1 MIATYWAELT
11 AVGLLGTD
19 RRSPPAAPGGPL
31 ADLAADRP
39 AASEA
44 AHLLQQAAA
53 AAVLQRAAFTPAA
66 PTVHLP
72 AWPADDRP
80 PTPPRAE
87 ASFRRIVHQ
96 WPVLLAE
103 WLDCVV
109 ANGWRLG
116 PELVIPALVA
126 TRQAPTLS
134 AAARTAIGP
143 LAEWLVELWPGLVP
157 AARTAPAE
165 AGPLPLTADLAALLT
180 AEPARVATTLRAALE
195 SGQYGA
201 SHRGVLVNLVVSLP
215 HSALRPLAR
224 ALDTIDPLRPAAR
237 LAASLAEL
245 AVLRADARA
254 ELERS

>member
-1 MIATYWAELT
+1 MIATYWSELT

-19 RRSPPAAPGGPL
+19 RRSPPPAPAGPL

-39 AASEA
+39 TAGEA

-66 PTVHLP
+66 PTVNLP

-96 WPVLLAE
+96 WPVLLPE

-126 TRQAPTLS
+126 TRRVPVLS
-134 AAARTAIGP
+134 AVARTAIGP
-143 LAEWLVELWPGLVP
+143 LAEWLVELWPGLLP

-180 AEPARVATTLRAALE
+180 AEPGRVAATVRAALE
-195 SGQYGA
+195 SGQYAA
-201 SHRGVLVNLVVSLP
+201 SHRAVLINLIVSLP
-215 HSALRPLAR
+215 HGALRPLAR
-224 ALDTIDPLRPAAR
+224 ALDTIDPLRPGAR

-245 AVLRADARA
+245 AALRANARA
-254 ELERS
+254 ELERP

>member
-1 MIATYWAELT
+1 MIATYWSELT

-19 RRSPPAAPGGPL
+19 RRSPPPAPAGPL

-39 AASEA
+39 TAGEA

-66 PTVHLP
+66 PTVNLP

-96 WPVLLAE
+96 WPVLLPE

-126 TRQAPTLS
+126 TRRVPVLS
-134 AAARTAIGP
+134 AVARTAIGP
-143 LAEWLVELWPGLVP
+143 LAEWLVELWPGLLP

-180 AEPARVATTLRAALE
+180 AEPRRVAATVRAALE
-195 SGQYGA
+195 SGQYAA
-201 SHRGVLVNLVVSLP
+201 SHRAVLINLIVSLP
-215 HSALRPLAR
+215 HGALRPLAR
-224 ALDTIDPLRPAAR
+224 ALDTIDPLRPGAR

-245 AVLRADARA
+245 AALRANARA

>member
-1 MIATYWAELT
+1 MIATYWSELT

-19 RRSPPAAPGGPL
+19 RRSPPPAPAGPL

-39 AASEA
+39 TAGEA

-66 PTVHLP
+66 PTVNLP

-96 WPVLLAE
+96 WPVLLPE

-126 TRQAPTLS
+126 TRRVPVLS
-134 AAARTAIGP
+134 VVARTAIGP
-143 LAEWLVELWPGLVP
+143 LAEWLVELWPGLLP

-180 AEPARVATTLRAALE
+180 AEPGRVAATVRAALE
-195 SGQYGA
+195 SGQYAA
-201 SHRGVLVNLVVSLP
+201 SHRAVLINLIVSLP
-215 HSALRPLAR
+215 HGALRPLAR
-224 ALDTIDPLRPAAR
+224 ALDTIDPLRPGAR

-245 AVLRADARA
+245 AALRANARA

>member
-1 MIATYWAELT
+1 MIATYWSELT

-19 RRSPPAAPGGPL
+19 RRSPPPAPAGPL

-39 AASEA
+39 TAGEA

-66 PTVHLP
+66 PTVNLP

-96 WPVLLAE
+96 WPVLLPE

-126 TRQAPTLS
+126 TRRVPVLS
-134 AAARTAIGP
+134 AVARTAIGP
-143 LAEWLVELWPGLVP
+143 LAEWLVELWPGLLP

-180 AEPARVATTLRAALE
+180 AEPGRVAATVRAALE
-195 SGQYGA
+195 SGQYAA
-201 SHRGVLVNLVVSLP
+201 SHRAVLINLIVSLP
-215 HSALRPLAR
+215 HGALRPLAR